1 MSAPNTMS
9 ARRCAPAS
17 SGEPM
22 DVLIVISLI
31 LLNGLFAMSEVALL
45 TARRSRLETLASRG
59 DTLAAAAVKLSGDPT
74 RFLSTIQI
82 GITSIGLL
90 NGIFGESVFAAPL
103 SVWLQSLGFEAQ
115 ISSVVA
121 TTVVVVS
128 ITYVSIVAGELV
140 PKRLGQHNAESIARL
155 VAWPMRV
162 LATMAAPFVHLLSSS
177 TNAILK
183 PLLRLLRVPTRDD
196 GPQELSIEELR
207 TIVLESSN
215 ILPKKHGAILL
226 NLFELEDITVDDIM
240 VPRHQIEA
248 INLAAP
254 IEEITQQLT
263 TAHHRRVLAYAGH
276 LDDIA
281 GIVRIRHA
289 LNLLHRD
296 ELTHDALR
304 TLAREPF
311 FVLSGT
317 PLFTQLQN
325 FQEGHD
331 RLGLIVDEY
340 GELQGLVTLED
351 ILEEIIGEFTTQS
364 PMHTSRYSLQ
374 DDGSYLMEGSTPLRE
389 LNRKL
394 GFRFPLD
401 GPKTLNGLILEHFQ
415 DIPEPNT
422 SIRIAGHPL
431 EIVQTQDRVVKVVR
445 AAPAQAAQ
453 HTPENKAD
461 SRQ

>member
-1 MSAPNTMS
+1 
-9 ARRCAPAS
+9 
-17 SGEPM
+17 M

-45 TARRSRLETLASRG
+45 TARRSKLETLAGGG
-59 DTLAAAAVKLSGDPT
+59 DALAAAAVTLSADPT

-90 NGIFGESVFAAPL
+90 NGIFGEAVFAPPL
-103 SVWLQSLGFEAQ
+103 SAWFQSLGFESHLSNIA
-115 ISSVVA
+115 A
-121 TTVVVVS
+121 TTLIVIS
-128 ITYVSIVAGELV
+128 ITYVSIVIGELV

-155 VAWPMRV
+155 VAWPMRI
-162 LATMAAPFVHLLSSS
+162 LAAVSAPFVHLLSTS
-177 TNAILK
+177 TNALLK
-183 PLLRLLRVPTRDD
+183 PLLRVLRIRTQEN
-196 GPQELSIEELR
+196 GPQALSAEELR

-226 NLFELEDITVDDIM
+226 NLFELEAITVDDVM
-240 VPRHQIEA
+240 VPRNQIEA
-248 INLAAP
+248 INLSAP
-254 IEEITQQLT
+254 LEEITQQLVT
-263 TAHHRRVLAYAGH
+263 SHHRRVLAYVDH
-276 LDDIA
+276 LDEIA
-281 GIVRIRHA
+281 GTLRIRHA
-289 LNLLHRD
+289 LNLMHHD
-296 ELTHDALR
+296 ELTHESLR
-304 TLAREPF
+304 KLAREPL

-351 ILEEIIGEFTTQS
+351 ILEEIIGEFTTNS
-364 PMHTSRYSLQ
+364 PMRAGGYSRQ
-374 DDGSYLMEGSTPLRE
+374 DDGSYLIEGSTPLRD

-401 GPKTLNGLILEHFQ
+401 GPKTLNGLVLEHFQ

-431 EIVQTQDRVVKVVR
+431 EIVQTQNRVVKVVR
-445 AAPAQAAQ
+445 ATPSDIAQQAL
-453 HTPENKAD
+453 ENA
-461 SRQ
+461 SHARR

>member
-1 MSAPNTMS
+1 
-9 ARRCAPAS
+9 
-17 SGEPM
+17 M

-45 TARRSRLETLASRG
+45 TARRSRLDMLANGG
-59 DTLAAAAVKLSGDPT
+59 DALAAAAIKLSADPT

-90 NGIFGESVFAAPL
+90 NGIFGEAVFAAPL
-103 SVWLQSLGFEAQ
+103 SAWFQSLGFESQFSNIA
-115 ISSVVA
+115 A
-121 TTVVVVS
+121 TALVVVS
-128 ITYVSIVAGELV
+128 ITYASIVVGELV

-155 VAWPMRV
+155 VAWPMRI
-162 LATMAAPFVHLLSSS
+162 LAAISAPFVHLLSTS

-183 PLLRLLRVPTRDD
+183 PMLRLLRIQTQEN
-196 GPQELSIEELR
+196 GPQALSAEELR

-215 ILPKKHGAILL
+215 ILPKKHGTILL
-226 NLFELEDITVDDIM
+226 NLFELEDITVDDVM
-240 VPRHQIEA
+240 VPRSQIEA
-248 INLAAP
+248 INLSAP
-254 IEEITQQLT
+254 LEEITQQLVT
-263 TAHHRRVLAYAGH
+263 SHHRRVLAYVNH
-276 LDDIA
+276 LDEII
-281 GIVRIRHA
+281 GTLRIRHA
-289 LNLLHRD
+289 LNLMHHD
-296 ELTHDALR
+296 ELTHESLR
-304 TLAREPF
+304 KLAREPF

-351 ILEEIIGEFTTQS
+351 ILEEIIGEFTTNS
-364 PMHTSRYSLQ
+364 PMRAGGYSKQ
-374 DDGSYLMEGSTPLRE
+374 DDGSYLIEGSTPLRD

-394 GFRFPLD
+394 GFQFPLD
-401 GPKTLNGLILEHFQ
+401 GPKTLNGLLLEHFQ

-431 EIVQTQDRVVKVVR
+431 EIVQTQNRVVKVVR
-445 AAPAQAAQ
+445 ATPPKVAQQ
-453 HTPENKAD
+453 PSENSAN
-461 SRQ
+461 SGQ

>member
-1 MSAPNTMS
+1 
-9 ARRCAPAS
+9 
-17 SGEPM
+17 M

-45 TARRSRLETLASRG
+45 TARKSRLDTLASGG
-59 DTLAAAAVKLSGDPT
+59 DALAAAAVKLSADPT

-90 NGIFGESVFAAPL
+90 NGIFGEAVFAAPL
-103 SVWLQSLGFEAQ
+103 SLWFQSLGFDANVSN
-115 ISSVVA
+115 IAA
-121 TTVVVVS
+121 TALIVVS
-128 ITYVSIVAGELV
+128 ITYVSIVVGELV

-155 VAWPMRV
+155 VAWPMRI
-162 LATMAAPFVHLLSSS
+162 LAAISAPFVHLLSTS

-183 PLLRLLRVPTRDD
+183 PLLRLLRIQTQEN
-196 GPQELSIEELR
+196 GPQALSVEELR

-215 ILPKKHGAILL
+215 ILPKKHGTILL
-226 NLFELEDITVDDIM
+226 NLFELEAITVDDVM
-240 VPRHQIEA
+240 VPRNQIEA
-248 INLAAP
+248 INLSASL
-254 IEEITQQLT
+254 EEITQQLAT
-263 TAHHRRVLAYAGH
+263 SHHRRVLAYVDH
-276 LDDIA
+276 LNE
-281 GIVRIRHA
+281 IVGTLRIRHA
-289 LNLLHRD
+289 LNLMH
-296 ELTHDALR
+296 HDALTHEALR
-304 TLAREPF
+304 KLAREPF

-325 FQEGHD
+325 FQEGRD

-351 ILEEIIGEFTTQS
+351 ILEEIIGEFTTDS
-364 PMHTSRYSLQ
+364 PMRAGGYSKQ
-374 DDGSYLMEGSTPLRE
+374 DDGSYLIEGSTPLRD

-394 GFRFPLD
+394 GFQFPLD
-401 GPKTLNGLILEHFQ
+401 GPKTLNGLLLEHFQ

-445 AAPAQAAQ
+445 A
-453 HTPENKAD
+453 TPPQTIQQPSENGLGT
-461 SRQ
+461 RQ